1 MSDFNELIAFA
12 FGEEELKAEIDKW
25 LEFVALSVG
34 EDGNV
39 GGQEHRDLLFFLFE
53 FRKALFAP
61 ATIDNLGKLM
71 GETYGEE
78 NFTRNVEEW
87 IKYITLFTQNNAGSE
102 VYKDLLLFL
111 YQLKV
116 F

>member
-1 MSDFNELIAFA
+1 MPDFNELIAFA

-71 GETYGEE
+71 GETYGLSISHYLPKTMRE
-78 NFTRNVEEW
+78 V
-87 IKYITLFTQNNAGSE
+87 KYTKICCYSCIN
-102 VYKDLLLFL
+102 
-111 YQLKV
+111 
-116 F
+116 